1 MNSAQENK
9 MSVRANRGPMGP
21 TQMASSPEHVVQLQR
36 DLQELRAVNAA
47 VVAAASQA
55 GESPDAAE
63 ALSLSDLNE
72 TERSAASLGV
82 SPDSWKPIGWLNQG
96 HYDVLRKKN
105 VLAGPL
111 AQRIEAYRQIALA
124 DEQVM

>member
-1 MNSAQENK
+1 MALLND
-9 MSVRANRGPMGP
+9 AN
-21 TQMASSPEHVVQLQR
+21 AQLQR
-36 DLQELRAVNAA
+36 DLHELRAVNAA

-63 ALSLSDLNE
+63 TLSLSDLNE

-96 HYDVLRKKN
+96 HYDVLLKKN

-111 AQRIEAYRQIALA
+111 AQRIEAYRQVALA
-124 DEQVM
+124 DEQAM

>member
-1 MNSAQENK
+1 VNSAQENK
-9 MSVRANRGPMGP
+9 MSVRANRGPMGSP
-21 TQMASSPEHVVQLQR
+21 QMTATPEHVAQLQR
-36 DLQELRAVNAA
+36 DLHELRAVNAA

-55 GESPDAAE
+55 GDSPDGSE

-82 SPDSWKPIGWLNQG
+82 SPDSWKPIGWLNSG
-96 HYDVLRKKN
+96 HYDTLMKKN

-111 AQRIEAYRQIALA
+111 AQRIEAYRQVALA
-124 DEQVM
+124 DEEAM